1 MRSLDFPKHASMNL
15 NMIIELAWRES
26 HIIKIIIVKE
36 EIRRAL
42 LERIWCKIRDYGWP
56 NHQC

>member
-26 HIIKIIIVKE
+26 HIIKIII
-36 EIRRAL
+36 
-42 LERIWCKIRDYGWP
+42 C
-56 NHQC
+56 

>member
-26 HIIKIIIVKE
+26 HIIKKII
-36 EIRRAL
+36 
-42 LERIWCKIRDYGWP
+42 C
-56 NHQC
+56 